1 MGCFARFIYTRKQI
15 TMANY
20 DINKENVRNYRD
32 IKLVTTDRRRRSY
45 FVPEPNFHTI
55 KCFSENLVKIQ
66 INKTKV
72 IINNQVS
79 LGLSISGT
87 RRKIAIHGYW
97 YNYAKRKYEDNA

>member
-1 MGCFARFIYTRKQI
+1 
-15 TMANY
+15 MANY
-20 DINKENVRNYRD
+20 DINKENVSNYRD